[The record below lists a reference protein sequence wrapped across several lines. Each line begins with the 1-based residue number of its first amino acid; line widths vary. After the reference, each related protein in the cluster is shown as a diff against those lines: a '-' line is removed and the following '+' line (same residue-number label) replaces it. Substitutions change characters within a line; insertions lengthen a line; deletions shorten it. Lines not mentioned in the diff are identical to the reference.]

1 MSDAPIRTM
10 IAEDEPLARAK
21 LAELVRAE
29 PDLELVAEAADGD
42 EAARLVDDRKP
53 DLLFLDVR
61 MPGRSGIAVLESTK
75 HRPTVV
81 FTTAYD
87 HYALAAF
94 ELAAVDYLLKPFG
107 AERFRAALQRARTA
121 LAQPLNDVPRLREVD
136 DGRPLTRIFVRDGGS
151 IRPIAVSSIARLEA
165 HDDYVAAYV
174 EKRKFLLNV
183 RMQELEERLSDEQFV
198 RVHRS
203 HIVNLDHVRAI
214 HSHDAARMLVEM
226 QDGTQIVASRTG
238 SVRLRKLA
246 M

>member
-1 MSDAPIRTM
+1 MTEKPIRTM

-21 LAELVRAE
+21 LVELVRGEA
-29 PDLELVAEAADGD
+29 DLELVAEAADGD
-42 EAARLVDDRKP
+42 EAARLLDEAKP

-61 MPGRSGIAVLESTK
+61 MPGRSGIAVLESTE
-75 HRPTVV
+75 HRPAVV

-107 AERFRAALQRARTA
+107 TERFRAALQRVRTA
-121 LAQPLNDVPRLREVD
+121 LAAPLTDVPRLREVD
-136 DGRPLTRIFVRDGGS
+136 EGKPLTRIFVRDGAS
-151 IRPIAVSSIARLEA
+151 IRPVAVSGILRLEA
-165 HDDYVAAYV
+165 HDDYVAAFV
-174 EKRKFLLNV
+174 EKRKYLLNV
-183 RMQELEERLSDEQFV
+183 SMQELEDRLSEEQFV

-226 QDGTQIVASRTG
+226 QDGTQIIASRTG
-238 SVRLRKLA
+238 SARLRKLT